1 MRLFHAQRRAWTMLD
16 SGFREVG
23 MSVRLKKISEQ
34 VIVITGATSG
44 VGLVTAR
51 QAAQRGAR
59 LVIAARNEDALKQ
72 LAAEFVRKGTEVAYV
87 VADVGEEAQ
96 VRAIAHAAVTRF
108 GGFDTWINN
117 AGVSIFGRVEDVPL
131 ADQRRLFDT
140 NFWGVVHGSL
150 VAAEHLRRRGGAL
163 INIGSGV
170 SDLALPLQGIYSAS
184 KHAVK
189 GFTDALRLE
198 LEHEGAPV
206 SVTLVKPAALDTMY
220 VSHAKNFL
228 DVEPQLPPPVYAPE
242 LAASA
247 ILFAAQKPQ
256 RDVYVGGAARLA
268 SASRLVP
275 RTTDWLLKKTM
286 FWMQRTDRAPRARED
301 NGLHAAAGALQVR
314 GPADRLSHRW
324 LHMAQPGPHPR
335 VAAAML
341 VGLLAAALYWW
352 SGSERQ
358 RRG

>member
-1 MRLFHAQRRAWTMLD
+1 MDDAR
-16 SGFREVG
+16 SGVSG
-23 MSVRLKKISEQ
+23 GAMPVKLKKISEQ

-44 VGLVTAR
+44 LGLVTAR

-72 LAAEFVRKGTEVAYV
+72 LAAELARKGTDVAYV
-87 VADVGEEAQ
+87 VADVGDEAQ
-96 VRAIAHAAVTRF
+96 VRAIARAAVTRF

-150 VAAEHLRRRGGAL
+150 VAAEHLRTRGGAL

-220 VSHAKNFL
+220 VPHAKNFL
-228 DVEPQLPPPVYAPE
+228 DVEPQLAPPVYAPE

-247 ILFAAQKPQ
+247 ILFAAQKPR

-268 SASRLVP
+268 SASHFAP

-286 FWMQRTDRAPRARED
+286 FWLQRTDRAPRDRED
-301 NGLHAAAGALQVR
+301 NGLHASAAALQVR
-314 GPADRLSHRW
+314 GHAGRGAHGWSALAG
-324 LHMAQPGPHPR
+324 MHPR
-335 VAAAML
+335 VAGALL
-341 VGLLAAALYWW
+341 VGLMAAWLYWW
-352 SGSERQ
+352 SGRARERRAELAGG
-358 RRG
+358 RR